1 MTLEQIKNDYVRENY
16 LVSHDLDTWSEFQI
30 FFANRHPE
38 WFEQH
43 WEEVMKIYAMECLKL
58 ASLNVDYEYTFLYSS
73 ERNVGDKVANQ
84 ITNENNL
91 IQ

>member
-1 MTLEQIKNDYVRENY
+1 MTLEQIKNDYA
-16 LVSHDLDTWSEFQI
+16 VSKGYDDWYNIVYHVDNKGTLDDHI
-30 FFANRHPE
+30 D
-38 WFEQH
+38 
-43 WEEVMKIYAMECLKL
+43 EVMKIYAMECLKL

-73 ERNVGDKVANQ
+73 ERNVGDEVAKQ